1 MNKKVIIGGS
11 KAPAAPT
18 APKNN
23 PDPGQNNNN
32 QLSYE

>member
-11 KAPAAPT
+11 KAPAAST

-23 PDPGQNNNN
+23 PDPGQNNTV
-32 QLSYE
+32 QMSYE